1 MRNFD
6 LPKSAWAWIMARKL
20 VFKCGFNP
28 ATSRGGKKHRYCNN
42 CKCHLRLQAR
52 CCCSSQFSA
61 IFCSM
66 KQVSKKCQSYCN
78 CTDSRSFVFYAR
90 FVSVI
95 NVSPLFFRCQTLI
108 YNQDEEITDHDDDK
122 IKAKDCLWLLKKKLF
137 RFQRSASAGWEEKNV
152 STTDRT
158 KITDEVIY
166 DDKHRYRRNLV
177 IIQYVFVISYTFYR
191 AWCLRISCRNVYQNS
206 LIP

>member
-1 MRNFD
+1 MPSP
-6 LPKSAWAWIMARKL
+6 LTSAAL
-20 VFKCGFNP
+20 
-28 ATSRGGKKHRYCNN
+28 
-42 CKCHLRLQAR
+42 L
-52 CCCSSQFSA
+52 CSSQFSA

-122 IKAKDCLWLLKKKLF
+122 IKAKDCLWLLKKNFFVF
-137 RFQRSASAGWEEKNV
+137 RGLPLLDESKKNV

-177 IIQYVFVISYTFYR
+177 IIQYVMSFHTLFIERDALEFPVKMYIKIHWF
-191 AWCLRISCRNVYQNS
+191 LRV
-206 LIP
+206 